1 MSEGVSEAR
10 PGRWDSGTVW
20 YDGGTSERQ
29 NMNVSRPI
37 EEYVARSNALAL
49 LIVEGK
55 ERPYDVGLRFSAF
68 GADAASDSW
77 ETGFSIVQIWGA
89 LTDMIDAPVGW
100 GGSDASDKE
109 EKTSALMIRAAK
121 EWLVAS
127 ASESD
132 RQAYCDRWKYD
143 ELGLQRPAET

>member
-1 MSEGVSEAR
+1 V
-10 PGRWDSGTVW
+10 
-20 YDGGTSERQ
+20 
-29 NMNVSRPI
+29 NVSRPDD
-37 EEYVARSNALAL
+37 EYVERSNALAL

-77 ETGFSIVQIWGA
+77 ETGFSIIQIWGA

-100 GGSDASDKE
+100 GSSDELDKKRAS
-109 EKTSALMIRAAK
+109 TLMIRAAK
-121 EWLVAS
+121 EWLVVS
-127 ASESD
+127 SSESA

-143 ELGLQRPAET
+143 ELGCQRPAET